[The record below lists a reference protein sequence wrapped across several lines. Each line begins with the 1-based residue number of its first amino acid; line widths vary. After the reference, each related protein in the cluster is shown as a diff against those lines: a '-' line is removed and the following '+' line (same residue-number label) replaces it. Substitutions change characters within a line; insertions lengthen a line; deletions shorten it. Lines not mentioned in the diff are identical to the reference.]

1 MKFVVVVAA
10 IAASR
15 VLTLDGQADLP
26 HREAAMPA
34 THQADLGE
42 RDCLHLAVER
52 VQEAHYQL
60 AAPVGTESRGA
71 LSGAGCAGAVRSMAS
86 DLHADGKVR
95 IGGARSQKAGSH
107 LDRARNEGVPAS
119 QPVNHTGSAGLNLLF
134 LYSI

>member
-15 VLTLDGQADLP
+15 VLTLGDRADLP

-34 THQADLGE
+34 THLVGLAE
-42 RDCLHLAVER
+42 RDCPHLAVVR
-52 VQEAHYQL
+52 VQETHSQI

-71 LSGAGCAGAVRSMAS
+71 LSDAGCAGAVRFMAS
-86 DLHADGKVR
+86 DLHADAKAR
-95 IGGARSQKAGSH
+95 IGGARSRKAGSH
-107 LDRARNEGVPAS
+107 LDQARNEGIPAS
-119 QPVNHTGSAGLNLLF
+119 QPVSHTGSAGLNLLF